1 MVFVLLLIGTLVWP
15 QEVPVTGPEVQMP
28 LELRSRVGETP
39 GVLGPRT
46 SVPDVPGH
54 DSASIPTEGP
64 QAIEREE
71 GERNLTVRPGE
82 TVNVFFEGE
91 GWVFEGAEPSL
102 EVPQRE
108 RASGGTRFRFT
119 PRAAGD
125 YLLRF
130 QRQDPRL
137 GRILAQRVRIVVR
150 PETAPPPIGFPSSEY
165 DHQSFRDRAHALFR
179 SGRLPELYRH
189 LGSRPWEESVDLS
202 ELRAAA
208 AEGVGRPSEALEHWA
223 RAVELAE
230 AERRPRILSR
240 ALSAAARVGDGLRLT
255 QFWTLVET
263 GYADQRLPDL
273 SEESLGDIGEGLYR
287 SSPEVVPALLDLWP
301 VWFPEGR
308 LRDRWLFLA
317 ARYWETQRKDYR
329 EALRFYT
336 ELAQD
341 HPLSPHHR
349 TAQERSAL
357 LRARLFSVR

>member
-1 MVFVLLLIGTLVWP
+1 MVFVLLLIGPLIWS
-15 QEVPVTGPEVQMP
+15 QEVPVTGPEVQIP

-46 SVPDVPGH
+46 SVAEVPRQE
-54 DSASIPTEGP
+54 SAAIPTDGP
-64 QAIEREE
+64 EAIEREE
-71 GERNLTVRPGE
+71 VERNLTVRPGE

-102 EVPQRE
+102 EPPQRE

-130 QRQDPRL
+130 QRQDPRQ

-150 PETAPPPIGFPSSEY
+150 SETSPTPSGFPMSEY
-165 DHQSFRDRAHALFR
+165 DHQSFLERARALFR
-179 SGRLPELYRH
+179 AGRFPELYRH
-189 LGSRPWEESVDLS
+189 LGSQSRDESVELS
-202 ELRAAA
+202 ELRAVAA
-208 AEGVGRPSEALEHWA
+208 AGVGRPSEALEHWA

-230 AERRPRILSR
+230 ADRRPRILAR
-240 ALSAAARVGDGLRLT
+240 ALSAAARLGDGLRLT
-255 QFWTLVET
+255 HFWTLLET

-273 SEESLGDIGEGLYR
+273 SEETLGDIGEGLYR

-349 TAQERSAL
+349 TAQEKSAL